1 MGRSDATLLVPQDRV
16 NGLTALCPATKE
28 ALSTLPVETHM
39 TEDLRSNPSMPP
51 PAGAPLS
58 TKTSGALERAE
69 ACWAEMD
76 RQEAKLQA
84 FVDRESP
91 GSVSPAGPLYGLP
104 YAAKDLFDVAGR
116 APTWGLRKPPGGRA
130 VPQITAI
137 VLRRLEAAGAVRL
150 GYTRMTPLAYQPS
163 GHNALQG
170 TPVNPRD
177 PDFATGGSSS
187 GSAVAVAAGMADV
200 ALGTDTAGSLR
211 IPASCCG
218 VAAWKP
224 THGAVPVEG
233 AMPLA
238 PSLDSIGLLAPRV
251 RTLEAAAAVLAP
263 QLDWSAAAAPD
274 VVAVATDVLDASE
287 APVRLAVETGLQD
300 LARHGVRLHPVTLLP
315 QVEHLGAQALKI
327 LQAEAARCHATLI
340 DSRTLDPAL
349 MQRLVKGWSIPEQEV
364 AKLLADRPDSV
375 KRVAEALPDDATIL
389 ALPVM
394 PCRTP
399 AIAETDPGSERFSP
413 RKLYEM
419 SAFTRFVNVLGW
431 PAVAVTVGQ
440 DDRGLPVAL
449 QLVGPAGSD
458 ARLLALAAQI
468 EGVA

>member
-1 MGRSDATLLVPQDRV
+1 MTKDVRSTS
-16 NGLTALCPATKE
+16 
-28 ALSTLPVETHM
+28 STQPP
-39 TEDLRSNPSMPP
+39 ED
-51 PAGAPLS
+51 APLS
-58 TKTSGALERAE
+58 TEASGAFGRAT
-69 ACWAEMD
+69 ACWTEID
-76 RQEAKLQA
+76 RQEAELRA
-84 FVDRESP
+84 FVACENT
-91 GSVSPAGPLYGLP
+91 GSEPPAGPLHGLP

-116 APTWGLRKPPGGRA
+116 APTWGLRQPPAGRA
-130 VPQITAI
+130 QPQRTA
-137 VLRRLEAAGAVRL
+137 VAVRRLEDAGAIRL

-163 GHNALQG
+163 GYNALQG

-177 PDFATGGSSS
+177 PDFAPGGSSS

-224 THGAVPVEG
+224 THGAVPAAG

-238 PSLDSIGLLAPRV
+238 PSLDSIGLLATRV
-251 RTLEAAAAVLAP
+251 GALEAVAAVLAP
-263 QLDWSAAAAPD
+263 QLDWSAATLSD
-274 VVAVATDVLDASE
+274 SVAVAADVLDASE
-287 APVRLAVETGLQD
+287 APVREAVESSLQR
-300 LARHGVRLHPVTLLP
+300 LLRRGTRLHPITVLP
-315 QVEHLGAQALKI
+315 QVEQLGTQALRI

-340 DSRTLDPAL
+340 DSGTLDPAL
-349 MQRLVKGWSIPEQEV
+349 VQRLVKGWSIAEQEV
-364 AKLLADRPDSV
+364 AMLLAGRPESA
-375 KRVAEALPDDATIL
+375 KRLAEALPDDTTIL

-399 AIAETDPGSERFSP
+399 PMVETDPASERFSP
-413 RKLYEM
+413 RRLYEM
-419 SAFTRFVNVLGW
+419 SAFTRFVNLLGW